1 MSNAQPS
8 QPVRP
13 TQPIGIISTGSYLP
27 ATVVDNDEV
36 GAAAGVTA
44 EWIER
49 KTGIR
54 RRHRA
59 APHEATS
66 DLAAEAARRA
76 IEQAGLTP
84 DRISYVVVATSTPDH
99 PQPATAA
106 IVQHLIGAHRAAAFD
121 VNSVCSGFMFAM
133 TAAERMLH
141 GETPDAGAAPGEQG
155 PYALVVGADVYSR
168 IVDHT
173 DRKTAILFGDGAG
186 AVVLGPVPS
195 RVGSLTT
202 SLVTRGDQHGL
213 ISVPAG
219 GSRRPASARTL
230 EEGGH
235 YFTMDGRGVR
245 GFVHDNLPGAIRG
258 LLAKAGVDGR
268 EVRHFVPHQA
278 NGVML
283 AEVRPDLGMDA
294 ARMHLALAHHGNTG
308 AASVPITLDLA
319 HRRGMF
325 AEGDVTV
332 LSAFGGGMSV
342 GSALLRW
349 APTRYARPARTRTD
363 VGTEARIPHGATR
376 EPALAGSR

>member
-1 MSNAQPS
+1 MSTA
-8 QPVRP
+8 
-13 TQPIGIISTGSYLP
+13 QPIGIISTGSYLP
-27 ATVVDNDEV
+27 ATAVGNDEV

-44 EWIER
+44 EWIEH

-54 RRHRA
+54 QRRRA
-59 APHEATS
+59 AVHEATS

-106 IVQHLIGAHRAAAFD
+106 IVQHLIGASRAAAFD
-121 VNSVCSGFMFAM
+121 VNSVCSGFMFAL
-133 TAAERMLH
+133 TAADRMLRA
-141 GETPDAGAAPGEQG
+141 EPEPEPGEQG
-155 PYALVVGADVYSR
+155 RGSGPGGPYAVVIGADIYSR
-168 IVDHT
+168 ILDRS

-195 RVGSLTT
+195 HLGSITT
-202 SLVTRGDQHGL
+202 SLTTRGDQHGL

-219 GSRRPASARTL
+219 GSRRPASAATL
-230 EEGGH
+230 EEGAH

-245 GFVHDNLPGAIRG
+245 GFVHDNLPGAIQE
-258 LLAKAGVDGR
+258 LLAKAGVGGR

-283 AEVRPDLGMDA
+283 AEVWPDLGLGA
-294 ARMHLALAHHGNTG
+294 ARMHLALALNGNTG
-308 AASVPITLDLA
+308 AASVPITLDLV
-319 HRRGMF
+319 HRRGLF
-325 AEGDVTV
+325 AEGDLTV

-349 APTRYARPARTRTD
+349 APTRHARPAPVRTTAA
-363 VGTEARIPHGATR
+363 VEARIPYGANR
-376 EPALAGSR
+376 EPALAGTR